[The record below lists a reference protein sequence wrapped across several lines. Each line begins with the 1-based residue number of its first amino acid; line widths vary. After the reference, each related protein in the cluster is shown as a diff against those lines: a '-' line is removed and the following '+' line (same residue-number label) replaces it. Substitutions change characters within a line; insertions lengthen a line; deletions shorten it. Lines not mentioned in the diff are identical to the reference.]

1 MAEML
6 SDSEDGVAWA
16 LKTTKKGKYICKADD
31 AKEIQQQYD
40 SLKAEATRLGAVQ
53 SDSEAEVEALIKQIE
68 ETNNTTALLD
78 GPLMMQVK
86 GILDDLQLERQ
97 VFHSGEFN
105 GPDLQKMLQAAT
117 IEGFVSVLAPQR
129 IIAED
134 TSADGE
140 DCLIGLHLPPCTIGG
155 DALSQSSGPC
165 STSSVG

>member
-1 MAEML
+1 MIEIL
-6 SDSEDGVAWA
+6 SNSEDGVAWA

-68 ETNNTTALLD
+68 ETNNTTAPLD
-78 GPLMMQVK
+78 GSFIMQVK
-86 GILDDLQLERQ
+86 GILDDPQLERQ

-117 IEGFVSVLAPQR
+117 IEAFVSLLAPR
-129 IIAED
+129 
-134 TSADGE
+134 
-140 DCLIGLHLPPCTIGG
+140 
-155 DALSQSSGPC
+155 
-165 STSSVG
+165 